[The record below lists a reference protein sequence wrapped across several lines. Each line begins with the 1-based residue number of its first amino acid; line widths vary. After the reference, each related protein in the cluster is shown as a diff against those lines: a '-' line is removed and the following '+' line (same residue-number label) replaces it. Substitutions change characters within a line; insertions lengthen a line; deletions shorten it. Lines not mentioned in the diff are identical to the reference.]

1 MKYLIKISLIL
12 GDFLVWHLALALM
25 LLVRYPSLNFESQ
38 WSAHWAPFLLLFIIW
53 ILSLVAGDLYQ
64 FHRFRAKR
72 EVWSRYLGSALSG
85 LIISVLALYLL
96 PNIFELTPKTNLFIV
111 GALFILGSY
120 GLRATTWNLTRA
132 GARKIFFLGSSPL
145 SEELITFLKNNPQLG
160 YSVVGSVNSED
171 ADWEEKIKTTKTNLI
186 IAQPNLKTEAA
197 HRLYHLLARGAAVI
211 SFWDF
216 YELVMEKVPL
226 TELQEAWF
234 LENIRTRKPAYDLIK
249 RIVEFI
255 LSLVLGLI
263 LLPFS
268 ILISLVIKLFSRGKI
283 IYSQERTGFN
293 NIGFTLYK
301 FRTMKEG
308 QAGPLWTL
316 QNDERITGI
325 GKILRRTHLDEIPQL
340 WNVLRGD
347 ISLLGPRAE
356 STKLTEKF
364 SEFPYYDMRHAI
376 KPGISGWAQVNF
388 RPSASMEEA
397 KEKLAYDLYYIKN
410 RSLVLDAAILIKTL
424 RHLF

>member
-12 GDFLVWHLALALM
+12 GDLLTWHIALALM
-25 LLVRYPSLNFESQ
+25 LLIRYPSLDFESQ
-38 WSAHWAPFLLLFIIW
+38 WSAHWAPFFLLLVIW
-53 ILSLVAGDLYQ
+53 ILSLMAGDLYQ
-64 FHRFRAKR
+64 FQRFRAKR
-72 EVWSRYLGSALSG
+72 EVWNRYLGAALSG

-96 PNIFELTPKTNLFIV
+96 PNVFELTPKTNLFIV

-120 GLRATTWNLTRA
+120 GLRTLAWNLTRA
-132 GARKIFFLGSSPL
+132 GARKIFFLGTSLL
-145 SEELITFLKNNPQLG
+145 SKELINFLKSNPQLG

-171 ADWEEKIKTTKTNLI
+171 SDWEEKINTAKTNLI
-186 IAQPNLKTEAA
+186 VAQPNLKTEAA

-226 TELQEAWF
+226 VELQEAWF
-234 LENIRTRKPAYDLIK
+234 LENIRTRKPAYDLTK
-249 RIVEFI
+249 RVAD
-255 LSLVLGLI
+255 LVLSSIGMLI
-263 LLPFS
+263 LLPLSIFIA
-268 ILISLVIKLFSRGKI
+268 ILIKIFSPGKI
-283 IYSQERTGFN
+283 IYAQERTGLN
-293 NIGFTLYK
+293 NIGFTIYK
-301 FRTMKEG
+301 FRTMKEN
-308 QAGPLWTL
+308 QTGPLWTL
-316 QNDERITGI
+316 ENDNRITGL

-388 RPSASMEEA
+388 QPSASLEEA

-410 RSLVLDAAILIKTL
+410 RSLVLDLSILIKTL

>member
-25 LLVRYPSLNFESQ
+25 LLIRYPSLNFESQ

-72 EVWSRYLGSALSG
+72 EVWNRYLGSALSG

-111 GALFILGSY
+111 GILFIVGSY
-120 GLRATTWNLTRA
+120 SLRATTWNLTRA

-145 SEELITFLKNNPQLG
+145 AEELITFLKNNPQLG

-171 ADWEEKIKTTKTNLI
+171 VDWEEKIKMAKTNLI
-186 IAQPNLKTEAA
+186 IAQPNLKNEAA

-226 TELQEAWF
+226 VELQEAWF

-249 RIVEFI
+249 RIAEFI
-255 LSLVLGLI
+255 LSLILGFI
-263 LLPFS
+263 LLPFT
-268 ILISLVIKLFSRGKI
+268 ILISLLIKLFSSGKI

-293 NIGFTLYK
+293 NTSFTLYK

-316 QNDERITGI
+316 ENDERITGI

>member
-12 GDFLVWHLALALM
+12 GDLFIWHLALALM
-25 LLVRYPSLNFESQ
+25 LLLRYPSSDFYSQ
-38 WSAHWAPFLLLFIIW
+38 WSAHLAPFFSLFIIW
-53 ILSLVAGDLYQ
+53 VLSLVAGDLYQ
-64 FHRFRAKR
+64 FHRFRAKQ
-72 EVWSRYLGSALSG
+72 EVWSRYLGVALSG

-111 GALFILGSY
+111 GALFIFGSY

-132 GARKIFFLGSSPL
+132 GARKIFFLGQSPL
-145 SEELITFLKNNPQLG
+145 SEELIKSLKNNPQLG
-160 YSVVGSVNSED
+160 YSVVGSVNSEEEN
-171 ADWEEKIKTTKTNLI
+171 WEEKISEAKTNLI
-186 IAQPNLKTEAA
+186 IAQPNLKTEVA
-197 HRLYHLLARGAAVI
+197 HRLYRLLARGATVV

-226 TELQEAWF
+226 NELQEAWF

-249 RIVEFI
+249 RIVEFG
-255 LSLVLGLI
+255 LSLIGIII
-263 LLPFS
+263 LLPFG
-268 ILISLVIKLFSRGKI
+268 ILISLLIKIFSPGKI
-283 IYSQERTGFN
+283 IFTQERTGLN
-293 NIGFTLYK
+293 NIGFVLYK
-301 FRTMKEG
+301 FRTMQENKD
-308 QAGPLWTL
+308 GPLWTL
-316 QNDERITGI
+316 ENDSRITKI
-325 GKILRRTHLDEIPQL
+325 GKILRHTHLDQIPQL
-340 WNVLRGD
+340 WNVLKGD

-356 STKLTEKF
+356 SVKLTEKF
-364 SEFPYYDMRHAI
+364 SEFPYYDMRHAV

-410 RSLVLDAAILIKTL
+410 RSLILDATILIKTL